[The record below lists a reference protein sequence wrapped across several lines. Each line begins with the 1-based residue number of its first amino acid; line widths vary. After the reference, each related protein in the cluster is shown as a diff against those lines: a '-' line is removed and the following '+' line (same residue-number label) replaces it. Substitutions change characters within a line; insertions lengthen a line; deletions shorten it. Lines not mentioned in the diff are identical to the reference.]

1 MVKFWEI
8 GFDTEDLLILNRVRI
23 HQQVVFLS
31 DVMDAGGRKLNKK
44 YLKKRPQ
51 GENWSTL
58 RFPVERPPRAHFQM
72 WKEALLAI
80 AAGIDVRVREF
91 TLDGRWTHDEN
102 IARTRL
108 LHIKGE
114 VMDVY
119 TKSQL
124 DQFVNGHNRWT
135 RMSLNVPAED
145 VGYICSV
152 KKVTKDTMAV
162 LSKSEPPPIR
172 RLPRK
177 PSSMS

>member
-1 MVKFWEI
+1 M
-8 GFDTEDLLILNRVRI
+8 
-23 HQQVVFLS
+23 S
-31 DVMDAGGRKLNKK
+31 DVMDAGGRKLDKK
-44 YLKKRPQ
+44 YLKKRSQ

-80 AAGIDVRVREF
+80 AAGIDVRVRDF
-91 TLDGRWTHDEN
+91 TLDGHKTWDWRLDEDDEN
-102 IARTRL
+102 TARTRL

-135 RMSLNVPAED
+135 RMSLNV
-145 VGYICSV
+145 
-152 KKVTKDTMAV
+152 
-162 LSKSEPPPIR
+162 R
-172 RLPRK
+172 
-177 PSSMS
+177 